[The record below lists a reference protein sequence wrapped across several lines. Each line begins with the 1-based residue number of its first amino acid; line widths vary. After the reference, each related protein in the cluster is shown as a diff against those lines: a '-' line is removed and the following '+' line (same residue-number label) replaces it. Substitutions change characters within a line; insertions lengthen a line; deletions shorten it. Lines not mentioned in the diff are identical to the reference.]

1 MAAGFE
7 RSGTVLTVHLP
18 TELDHPV
25 SDEIRRESD
34 RIIGHEYIKNMIF
47 DFSETVFMDS
57 SGIGLLMGRYR
68 ALGMRG
74 TCVQVMNVN
83 SHIAKLLRL
92 SGVGRYIDICK
103 TQEAAEEGAMMLY
116 VCESCGG
123 EILADKTTGATSCP
137 YCGNNSKQSQKVLVY
152 Q

>member
-34 RIIGHEYIKNMIF
+34 RIIGHEYIKKMIF

-74 TCVQVMNVN
+74 KCVQVMNVN

-103 TQEAAEEGAMMLY
+103 TQEAAEEQEG
-116 VCESCGG
+116 
-123 EILADKTTGATSCP
+123 
-137 YCGNNSKQSQKVLVY
+137 VY
-152 Q
+152 HGKHK